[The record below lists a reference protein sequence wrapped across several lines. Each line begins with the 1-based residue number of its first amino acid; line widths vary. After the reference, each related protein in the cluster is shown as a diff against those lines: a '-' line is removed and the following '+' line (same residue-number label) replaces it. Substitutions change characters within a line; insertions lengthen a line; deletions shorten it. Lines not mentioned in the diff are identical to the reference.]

1 MAENPDD
8 PKSQFARAMS
18 GVRKLAQDRVAPFRP
33 RPRPIPWQSRRDAQA
48 VLAEMLSFA
57 SQDVDIAT
65 GEELLFRRPGID
77 KETVRRMKRGQYA
90 LEGELDLH
98 GLTVEQARGAFAGF
112 LHEAVRQGLR
122 CVRIVHGKGLGSEA
136 RLPVL
141 KGYVNRWLRQTNA
154 VLAFC
159 SARPEQGG
167 TGAVTVLLRRQP

>member
-1 MAENPDD
+1 MADNPDD
-8 PKSQFARAMS
+8 PKSQFARAMKD
-18 GVRKLAQDRVAPFRP
+18 VHKLTQDRVAPFRP
-33 RPRPIPWQSRRDAQA
+33 RLRPIPWQSRRDAQA
-48 VLAEMLSFA
+48 VLAEMLSFTPH
-57 SQDVDIAT
+57 DIDIAT
-65 GEELLFRRPGID
+65 GEELLFRRSGID
-77 KETVRRMKRGQYA
+77 KETVRRMKNGYYV

-112 LHEAVRQGLR
+112 LHEATRQGLR
-122 CVRIVHGKGLGSEA
+122 CVRIIHGKGLGSEA

-167 TGAVTVLLRRQP
+167 TGAVTVLLKRPF